1 MNKTQQRKQLREI
14 AKNLRWNHKVEVCL
28 IYVQHG
34 DVHPYSINDLPLI
47 ENDVHDFYMAGY
59 RREGFGENA
68 HFWLED
74 NINLKLTDNGIEA
87 A

>member
-1 MNKTQQRKQLREI
+1 MMTKTKQRKQLREI
-14 AKNLRWNHKVEVCL
+14 AKSLRWNHKIEVCL

-34 DVHPYSINDLPLI
+34 DVWPYPISEVPLI
-47 ENDVHDFYMAGY
+47 EGVHDFYLSGY

-68 HFWLED
+68 YFWLED
-74 NINLKLTDNGIEA
+74 HINLKLTEKGIEA